1 MNLNQPSETQSRA
14 QREAV
19 LAAFAC
25 LGCSGLM
32 FGIVTPALQRLHLG
46 WAESPVCV
54 LLPLGL
60 TFVLLYGSSI
70 HREMAKLTR
79 SAYLLLV
86 SVMIFTG
93 TALFFGAIAFFA
105 TAFANMGRG
114 EPGH

>member
-1 MNLNQPSETQSRA
+1 MNLNQASEIQSRA
-14 QREAV
+14 QREGV
-19 LAAFAC
+19 LAALAC

-32 FGIVTPALQRLHLG
+32 FGIVAPALQRLHLG
-46 WAESPVCV
+46 WAESLVSV
-54 LLPLGL
+54 AIPLGV

-70 HREMAKLTR
+70 HREMTRLTR
-79 SAYLLLV
+79 SAYLLLI